1 MAGHPSVKK
10 RQKELARKERRD
22 EKAVK
27 RDQRRVE
34 RNNGPERA
42 VDEFGNPIETV
53 EAALD
58 EFGNPIEIVEGDA
71 EPGGEPLPDASIEGA
86 APAAPVD
93 P

>member
-58 EFGNPIEIVEGDA
+58 EFGNPIEIVEG
-71 EPGGEPLPDASIEGA
+71 EGGEPLPDAAIEGA

>member
-42 VDEFGNPIETV
+42 VDEFGNPIES
-53 EAALD
+53 
-58 EFGNPIEIVEGDA
+58 VEGDA
-71 EPGGEPLPDASIEGA
+71 EPGGEPLADAKIEGA